1 MSVKNTQLPLT
12 HIHTAQHTA
21 PTQRQNH
28 RGGWQRWCWCCC
40 DRFRCLMWLPW
51 SPPSHYLRY
60 WPSLTP
66 SRHAVHGT
74 VHMHRLST
82 AARRVNGTSIS
93 ISTTTYITHYTFY
106 IGRTTATSDVRRRRR
121 ESFLMCVVIFTCR
134 NVSPACSGACPGA
147 CPGFRIACIISGG
160 GAAGRC
166 LVAKLEGQLSMLGGR
181 TPQLTSRGV
190 HKQ

>member
-12 HIHTAQHTA
+12 LTHSAAHSA
-21 PTQRQNH
+21 TQRQNH
-28 RGGWQRWCWCCC
+28 HGGWQRCCWCCC
-40 DRFRCLMWLPW
+40 DRFRCLMWLAW

-74 VHMHRLST
+74 VHMHKLSSPESKQNIYIYLYLLVYYAFYCT
-82 AARRVNGTSIS
+82 AQQCQMYGAGEEKALNC
-93 ISTTTYITHYTFY
+93 
-106 IGRTTATSDVRRRRR
+106 
-121 ESFLMCVVIFTCR
+121 LMCVGIFTCR

-181 TPQLTSRGV
+181 TPQLTSSRGV

>member
-1 MSVKNTQLPLT
+1 MFDVVSLVTTIPLPPILAFTDSIKTCSTQHST
-12 HIHTAQHTA
+12 HAQAQQPGEQTEH
-21 PTQRQNH
+21 
-28 RGGWQRWCWCCC
+28 
-40 DRFRCLMWLPW
+40 L
-51 SPPSHYLRY
+51 YLLVLRI
-60 WPSLTP
+60 L
-66 SRHAVHGT
+66 H
-74 VHMHRLST
+74 
-82 AARRVNGTSIS
+82 
-93 ISTTTYITHYTFY
+93 Y